1 MGSSAYNPSISSL
14 FVGTG
19 GSSCDENDAKT
30 GEWMA
35 EGRTVLRGGD
45 LMALMREVG
54 FRGAGAARLALS
66 ARSTATNPN
75 GSESEALVGV
85 PRWYSYR
92 AVAARSVDGGKAKG
106 ELGGRDEGEREQSQL
121 GGSAG

>member
-1 MGSSAYNPSISSL
+1 
-14 FVGTG
+14 
-19 GSSCDENDAKT
+19 
-30 GEWMA
+30 
-35 EGRTVLRGGD
+35 
-45 LMALMREVG
+45 MALMREVG
-54 FRGAGAARLALS
+54 LCGADSARLALS

-92 AVAARSVDGGKAKG
+92 AVAARSVDGKAKG
-106 ELGGRDEGEREQSQL
+106 ELGGSDEGEREQSQL